1 MSNRL
6 GEYNEA
12 GRLVTTS
19 GDVKILRVKSDGSLN
34 RKIVTD
40 DIADGA
46 ITADK
51 LSPDIDL
58 TNYITKGNVTT
69 SDIKDNSVTTDK
81 VDFIHNNTLD
91 KEISILWSHIQ
102 NLITKDNLK
111 SIDIL
116 PITPED
122 TTFINTSVSETGN
135 TYKLSNDIKVGTNSI
150 DDRAIT
156 TDKLSEELANAI
168 NQIGAINEV
177 LTKIVG
183 EVDTSTKDTTGT
195 TEGV

>member
-19 GDVKILRVKSDGSLN
+19 GDVKILRIKSDGSLN

-46 ITADK
+46 ITVDK

-69 SDIKDNSVTTDK
+69 SDIQDNSVTTDK
-81 VDFIHNNTLD
+81 VDFIHDSTLD
-91 KEISILWSHIQ
+91 EEINILWSHIQ

-122 TTFINTSVSETGN
+122 TTFINTLASETGN
-135 TYKLSNDIKVGTNSI
+135 TYKLSSDIKIGTDSI
-150 DDRAIT
+150 DNRAIT
-156 TDKLSEELANAI
+156 TEKLSEELANAI
-168 NQIGAINEV
+168 NQIGAISEV
-177 LTKIVG
+177 LAKIVG
-183 EVDTSTKDTTGT
+183 DVNTSTTGT
-195 TEGV
+195 TEEV

>member
-19 GDVKILRVKSDGSLN
+19 GDVKILRIKSDGSLN

-46 ITADK
+46 ITVDK

-69 SDIKDNSVTTDK
+69 SDIQDNSVTTDK
-81 VDFIHNNTLD
+81 VDFIHDSTLD
-91 KEISILWSHIQ
+91 EEINILWSHIQ

-122 TTFINTSVSETGN
+122 TTFINTLASETGN
-135 TYKLSNDIKVGTNSI
+135 TYKLSSDIKVGTDSI
-150 DDRAIT
+150 DNRAIT
-156 TDKLSEELANAI
+156 TEKLSEELANAI

-177 LTKIVG
+177 LAKIVG
-183 EVDTSTKDTTGT
+183 DVNTSTTGT
-195 TEGV
+195 TEEV